1 MPSDDE
7 FEEDR
12 PRRRRPPDDD
22 EDRPRR
28 RRRDEDDDY
37 PPPRKKGNTGLVI
50 GILVGAFVLC
60 CGGGGIVAYFI
71 VKGAKEGINKAMEV
85 VQEAQ
90 EAQQSHVN
98 LAQIGTAI
106 QKHHD
111 TLGAFPNN
119 SYEVR
124 GKESRPLLSWRV
136 HILPYLGEDALYK
149 QFKLDEPW
157 DSENNKKLIAKMPA
171 VYGGPEARKLAGEGK
186 TFYRG
191 FSAPGGIFEKP
202 AQPGAPAPK
211 VKIAD
216 VVDGTMNTILVID
229 AGQAVEWTKPDDLDF
244 SPGRPRPA
252 LGGAYPKFPQVVVL
266 MADGTVRMLNRDV
279 PDQTLRW
286 LIDRKDGNVIPAGSL
301 Q

>member
-1 MPSDDE
+1 
-7 FEEDR
+7 
-12 PRRRRPPDDD
+12 
-22 EDRPRR
+22 
-28 RRRDEDDDY
+28 
-37 PPPRKKGNTGLVI
+37 
-50 GILVGAFVLC
+50 
-60 CGGGGIVAYFI
+60 
-71 VKGAKEGINKAMEV
+71 
-85 VQEAQ
+85 
-90 EAQQSHVN
+90 
-98 LAQIGTAI
+98 
-106 QKHHD
+106 
-111 TLGAFPNN
+111 
-119 SYEVR
+119 
-124 GKESRPLLSWRV
+124 
-136 HILPYLGEDALYK
+136 
-149 QFKLDEPW
+149 
-157 DSENNKKLIAKMPA
+157 